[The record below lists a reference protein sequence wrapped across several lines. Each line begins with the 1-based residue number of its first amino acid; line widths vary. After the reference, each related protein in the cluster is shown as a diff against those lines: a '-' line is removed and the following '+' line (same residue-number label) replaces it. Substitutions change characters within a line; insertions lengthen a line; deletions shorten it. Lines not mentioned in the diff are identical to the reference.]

1 MKKEFLK
8 INGIPAIL
16 WGEKSENLII
26 AVHGN
31 SSYKE
36 DTPITIL
43 AETAVGKNYQILS
56 FDLPEHGERKN
67 EKTLCKVQGCVKE
80 LLQIIEYSKNYWKNI
95 SVFGNSLGAY
105 FSLLAFKDENISKAF
120 FLSPVI
126 DMEQIIRKIMMWF
139 NITEEKLEKEK
150 IIFTPMG
157 QNLYW
162 DYYCYVKE
170 NPIIKWD
177 IPTYILYGAKDNL
190 CEKDIILNFTEKFG
204 CTLEISQ
211 NSEHYFHTEE
221 DLVKLKKWFE
231 KNIV

>member
-1 MKKEFLK
+1 
-8 INGIPAIL
+8 
-16 WGEKSENLII
+16 
-26 AVHGN
+26 
-31 SSYKE
+31 
-36 DTPITIL
+36 
-43 AETAVGKNYQILS
+43 
-56 FDLPEHGERKN
+56 
-67 EKTLCKVQGCVKE
+67 
-80 LLQIIEYSKNYWKNI
+80 
-95 SVFGNSLGAY
+95 
-105 FSLLAFKDENISKAF
+105 
-120 FLSPVI
+120 
-126 DMEQIIRKIMMWF
+126 MEQIIRKIMMWF